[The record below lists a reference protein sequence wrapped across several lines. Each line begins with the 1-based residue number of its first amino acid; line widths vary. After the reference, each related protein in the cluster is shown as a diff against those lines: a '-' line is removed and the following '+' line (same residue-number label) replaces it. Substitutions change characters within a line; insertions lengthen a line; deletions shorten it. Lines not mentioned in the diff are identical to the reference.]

1 MNNFIVVFVFFKR
14 ISKPFLKQACD
25 KCGEHFCLYDTAV
38 MYDKH
43 GKYVARYHKYNLF
56 NTEFPLFNIDE
67 KEQNV
72 FIDTDYGRL
81 YFKCDSFFI
90 LSFLCPIV
98 LRVYLSNHFLI
109 LRSSWVH
116 SLWRFTMVFSNCW
129 FGKIEQNRYFDF
141 RYGMVGS
148 ISSSTSSCTSTIMGK
163 ITPGMKWKVSISR
176 GLVHWK

>member
-1 MNNFIVVFVFFKR
+1 MTNAANIFVYMIPQSCMTNMENTWQGIISTTCSTPNSHCLILMKR
-14 ISKPFLKQACD
+14 SKMSSSTPITVGCISNMI
-25 KCGEHFCLYDTAV
+25 HF
-38 MYDKH
+38 
-43 GKYVARYHKYNLF
+43 
-56 NTEFPLFNIDE
+56 
-67 KEQNV
+67 
-72 FIDTDYGRL
+72 L
-81 YFKCDSFFI
+81 YFLFI
-90 LSFLCPIV
+90 CPIV

-148 ISSSTSSCTSTIMGK
+148 ISSSTSSCSSTIMGK
-163 ITPGMKWKVSISR
+163 ITPGMKWKVPISR